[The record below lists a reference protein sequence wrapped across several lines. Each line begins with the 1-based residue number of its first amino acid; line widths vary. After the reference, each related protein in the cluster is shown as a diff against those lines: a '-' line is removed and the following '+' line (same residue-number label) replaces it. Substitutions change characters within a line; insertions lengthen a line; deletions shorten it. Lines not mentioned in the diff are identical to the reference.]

1 MLHVGAV
8 APDFA
13 LQNHKRETVRLS
25 DFRGR
30 RNVVLAFHPLAFTPV
45 CSLQMQTYQK
55 ALPTFD
61 SLDTEVLGISLD
73 AGPSKAA
80 WAESLGGITFNL
92 LSDFPPYGKV
102 ASDYDVLRA
111 DGLPDRALFVVDKTG
126 RIAWTKFHQMPEQPD
141 LDELVEA
148 LRALPK

>member
-1 MLHVGAV
+1 MLEIGAI

-13 LQNHKRETVRLS
+13 LENHRRQTVRLS

-30 RNVVLAFHPLAFTPV
+30 THVVVAFHPLAFTPV

-55 ALPTFD
+55 ALPTFE

-80 WAESLGGITFNL
+80 WAQALGGITFDL

-102 ASDYDVLRA
+102 ASEYGVLGA
-111 DGLPDRALFVVDKTG
+111 DGLAERAIFVVDKTG
-126 RIAWTKFHQMPEQPD
+126 RIVWTKRHQMAEQPD
-141 LDELVEA
+141 LGELVAVLEK
-148 LRALPK
+148 LG